1 MICRPG
7 SCPRHQAR
15 KATEAKNDFRRRGVM
30 LMIKRTALIG
40 LTLFSTQQAEDGPLR
55 PLEGYRV
62 EWKKEGAV
70 PRLVSY

>member
-1 MICRPG
+1 
-7 SCPRHQAR
+7 
-15 KATEAKNDFRRRGVM
+15 M